1 MKIEQNNIKVSN
13 ERRKAFGLL
22 QTNITYFPVCFVHIC
37 CESENPYNAFTKEPS
52 TQTLSK
58 RISIHS
64 PKIWLTLG
72 RTLLPS
78 GPSFTSLQSEAV
90 GAVPTPKLRSDF
102 IQVFFQLYDFPYAF
116 ISSDFFF
123 SRRLVFSNCSVL
135 IEPKY
140 LSIFLLFNLQREY

>member
-1 MKIEQNNIKVSN
+1 MKE
-13 ERRKAFGLL
+13 ERPLDYCKQISPTSQFVLY
-22 QTNITYFPVCFVHIC
+22 TYIR
-37 CESENPYNAFTKEPS
+37 CESENPYNAFTREP

-90 GAVPTPKLRSDF
+90 GAAPTPKLFLPDQTLSKF
-102 IQVFFQLYDFPYAF
+102 SSSSMIFPYAF

-123 SRRLVFSNCSVL
+123 SHRLVFSNCSVL